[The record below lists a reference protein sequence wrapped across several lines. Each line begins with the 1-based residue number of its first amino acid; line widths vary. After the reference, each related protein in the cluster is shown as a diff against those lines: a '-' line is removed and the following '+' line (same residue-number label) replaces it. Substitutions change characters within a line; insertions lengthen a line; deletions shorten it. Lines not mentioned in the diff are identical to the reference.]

1 MHFAQNFKIISTT
14 LSVFWLLQKMDICLF
29 IKSYFRTL
37 KNSGNS
43 KVFVT
48 FFPARCKIV
57 QRQFNSLHLAR
68 KYAPIIICS
77 WEAHSFPRASR
88 SENCKFLGTHRVGG
102 QTFVHFSFAPDEA
115 IFYISSVSSAVANSS
130 ASRSKFEILRS
141 AVELPHFVSK
151 RKITG
156 NKALLR
162 MVLSILWQ
170 TWIRRIQRSLIDVCV
185 SNKGKWV

>member
-1 MHFAQNFKIISTT
+1 MHFAQNFKIIYTT
-14 LSVFWLLQKMDICLF
+14 PSVFWLLQKMDVF

-43 KVFVT
+43 NVFVI
-48 FFPARCKIV
+48 FSPARCKIV

-77 WEAHSFPRASR
+77 SR
-88 SENCKFLGTHRVGG
+88 LTVFLELRVRKTVNFSEHRESADKHLCTLVSR
-102 QTFVHFSFAPDEA
+102 QMRPF
-115 IFYISSVSSAVANSS
+115 FYISSVSSAVANLSV
-130 ASRSKFEILRS
+130 SRSKFGILRS

-162 MVLSILWQ
+162 MVLSIL
-170 TWIRRIQRSLIDVCV
+170 
-185 SNKGKWV
+185 